1 MNERTVN
8 GPVSVPAISQRRSSM
23 SEQIKTYN
31 VLAVVPCEK
40 CAGEGCPECD
50 GKGEVLGAVELFEFM
65 QVSGLWEKM
74 VRDAAFRSKFVAPVS
89 VG

>member
-1 MNERTVN
+1 
-8 GPVSVPAISQRRSSM
+8 M

-31 VLAVVPCEK
+31 VLAVVPCNE
-40 CAGEGCPECD
+40 CAGAGCSECD

-74 VRDAAFRSKFVAPVS
+74 VREAASRSKYVAPGQARRAGLRGVTH
-89 VG
+89 GCH

>member
-1 MNERTVN
+1 
-8 GPVSVPAISQRRSSM
+8 M

-31 VLAVVPCEK
+31 VLAVVPCNG
-40 CAGEGCPECD
+40 CAGAGCSECD

-74 VRDAAFRSKFVAPVS
+74 VREAALRSKYAAPVPARRAG
-89 VG
+89 VTHGCH